1 MKFILTSFLFI
12 TIPFSN
18 ISHPHDEEPFTTYI
32 QEKLIDLGLLE
43 IANGVN
49 DISTQK
55 AIKTFQE
62 KAGLVVDGMVGDDT
76 LSKLLLGESA
86 YLSSRNTTLPF
97 TATTTTSGLDT
108 EPPVWDKDS
117 LPYASEIGSLFNLN
131 IPLVTDNVGIVS
143 YEIYVNGALSTYV
156 TITDTRLLVT
166 PKYDIACAD
175 QYVYVVAFDEAGN
188 SSQSQTFIIP
198 QSDPCISVISANE
211 STSESSSESSS
222 ESTSQTYFAINFGG
236 VSNDKAYNIAVDS
249 SGNTYITGYF
259 QSTVDFG
266 GGDITSAGAGDIFVL
281 KLNSSGVFQW
291 VKTYGNTNGEQGEDI
306 AVDSSGNVYITG
318 GFRETI
324 DFGGGDVTSA
334 GNKNI
339 FVLKLNTSGV
349 FQWVKTYG
357 GTLTDIGY
365 GIAVDSS
372 SNVHITGSFR
382 GTVDFGG
389 GDITSAAS
397 SSDIFVLKLN
407 SSGVFQWVK
416 TYGGTLNDFGYDI
429 ALDSSGN
436 TYITGT
442 FLGTVDF
449 GGGNITAAVLIDA
462 FVIKTSSS
470 GVFQWVKTYGGS
482 ASEFGYRIAVDSSD
496 NVYITGHFTG
506 TLDFGGGNVTSVGN
520 EDIFVL
526 KLNSSGVFQWVKTYG
541 DTSADFGYG
550 IAVDS
555 SSNVYITGYF
565 VGTVD
570 FGGGNVTSVGN
581 QDIFVLKLNSS
592 GEFQWINN
600 YGDTLSDWGYGI
612 AVDSSSN
619 VYITGYFIGTV
630 DFGGG
635 DITSAGAGDIVVLK
649 TNSSGGGIE

>member
-1 MKFILTSFLFI
+1 MQFIITSFIFI

-18 ISHPHDEEPFTTYI
+18 ISHPHDEDPFTTHI

-49 DISTQK
+49 DISTQN

-211 STSESSSESSS
+211 STSDSSS
-222 ESTSQTYFAINFGG
+222 ESTSQTYFAVTFGG

-416 TYGGTLNDFGYDI
+416 TYGGTSNEYGYDI

-449 GGGNITAAVLIDA
+449 GGGNITAAVLIDT
-462 FVIKTSSS
+462 FVIKTNSS

-541 DTSADFGYG
+541 DT
-550 IAVDS
+550 
-555 SSNVYITGYF
+555 
-565 VGTVD
+565 
-570 FGGGNVTSVGN
+570 
-581 QDIFVLKLNSS
+581 
-592 GEFQWINN
+592 
-600 YGDTLSDWGYGI
+600 LSDWGYGV

-630 DFGGG
+630 DFGAG
-635 DITSAGAGDIVVLK
+635 DITSAGAGDIVVFK

>member
-1 MKFILTSFLFI
+1 MQFIITSFIFI

-18 ISHPHDEEPFTTYI
+18 ISHPHDEDPFTTHI

-49 DISTQK
+49 DISTQN

-76 LSKLLLGESA
+76 FSKLLLGESA
-86 YLSSRNTTLPF
+86 YLSSQNTTLPF

-198 QSDPCISVISANE
+198 QSDRCISVISANE

-416 TYGGTLNDFGYDI
+416 TYGGTSNEYGYDI

-449 GGGNITAAVLIDA
+449 GGGNITAAVLIDT
-462 FVIKTSSS
+462 FVIKTNSS

-526 KLNSSGVFQWVKTYG
+526 KLNSSGVFQW
-541 DTSADFGYG
+541 
-550 IAVDS
+550 
-555 SSNVYITGYF
+555 
-565 VGTVD
+565 
-570 FGGGNVTSVGN
+570 
-581 QDIFVLKLNSS
+581 
-592 GEFQWINN
+592 INN
-600 YGDTLSDWGYGI
+600 YGDTLSDWGYGV

-635 DITSAGAGDIVVLK
+635 DITSAGAGDIVVFK

>member
-143 YEIYVNGALSTYV
+143 YEIYVNGALSTYA
-156 TITDTRLLVT
+156 TISDTRLLVT
-166 PKYDIACAD
+166 PKYDMTCAD

-198 QSDPCISVISANE
+198 QSDNCISEISAN
-211 STSESSSESSS
+211 
-222 ESTSQTYFAINFGG
+222 ESTSQTYFAVTFGG

-266 GGDITSAGAGDIFVL
+266 GGDITSAGAG
-281 KLNSSGVFQW
+281 
-291 VKTYGNTNGEQGEDI
+291 
-306 AVDSSGNVYITG
+306 
-318 GFRETI
+318 
-324 DFGGGDVTSA
+324 
-334 GNKNI
+334 
-339 FVLKLNTSGV
+339 
-349 FQWVKTYG
+349 
-357 GTLTDIGY
+357 
-365 GIAVDSS
+365 
-372 SNVHITGSFR
+372 
-382 GTVDFGG
+382 
-389 GDITSAAS
+389 
-397 SSDIFVLKLN
+397 
-407 SSGVFQWVK
+407 
-416 TYGGTLNDFGYDI
+416 
-429 ALDSSGN
+429 
-436 TYITGT
+436 
-442 FLGTVDF
+442 
-449 GGGNITAAVLIDA
+449 
-462 FVIKTSSS
+462 
-470 GVFQWVKTYGGS
+470 
-482 ASEFGYRIAVDSSD
+482 
-496 NVYITGHFTG
+496 
-506 TLDFGGGNVTSVGN
+506 
-520 EDIFVL
+520 
-526 KLNSSGVFQWVKTYG
+526 
-541 DTSADFGYG
+541 
-550 IAVDS
+550 
-555 SSNVYITGYF
+555 
-565 VGTVD
+565 
-570 FGGGNVTSVGN
+570 
-581 QDIFVLKLNSS
+581 DIFVLKLNSS

-635 DITSAGAGDIVVLK
+635 DITSAGAGDIVVFK

>member
-49 DISTQK
+49 DISTQN

-76 LSKLLLGESA
+76 FSKLLLGESA
-86 YLSSRNTTLPF
+86 YLSSQNTTLPF

-416 TYGGTLNDFGYDI
+416 TYGGTSNEYGYDI

-449 GGGNITAAVLIDA
+449 GGGNITAAVLIDT
-462 FVIKTSSS
+462 FVIKTNSS

-541 DTSADFGYG
+541 DT
-550 IAVDS
+550 
-555 SSNVYITGYF
+555 
-565 VGTVD
+565 
-570 FGGGNVTSVGN
+570 
-581 QDIFVLKLNSS
+581 
-592 GEFQWINN
+592 
-600 YGDTLSDWGYGI
+600 LSDWGYGV

-630 DFGGG
+630 DFGAG
-635 DITSAGAGDIVVLK
+635 DITSAGAGDIVVFK

>member
-1 MKFILTSFLFI
+1 M
-12 TIPFSN
+12 
-18 ISHPHDEEPFTTYI
+18 
-32 QEKLIDLGLLE
+32 
-43 IANGVN
+43 
-49 DISTQK
+49 
-55 AIKTFQE
+55 
-62 KAGLVVDGMVGDDT
+62 
-76 LSKLLLGESA
+76 
-86 YLSSRNTTLPF
+86 
-97 TATTTTSGLDT
+97 
-108 EPPVWDKDS
+108 
-117 LPYASEIGSLFNLN
+117 
-131 IPLVTDNVGIVS
+131 
-143 YEIYVNGALSTYV
+143 
-156 TITDTRLLVT
+156 
-166 PKYDIACAD
+166 
-175 QYVYVVAFDEAGN
+175 
-188 SSQSQTFIIP
+188 
-198 QSDPCISVISANE
+198 
-211 STSESSSESSS
+211 
-222 ESTSQTYFAINFGG
+222 
-236 VSNDKAYNIAVDS
+236 
-249 SGNTYITGYF
+249 
-259 QSTVDFG
+259 
-266 GGDITSAGAGDIFVL
+266 
-281 KLNSSGVFQW
+281 
-291 VKTYGNTNGEQGEDI
+291 
-306 AVDSSGNVYITG
+306 
-318 GFRETI
+318 
-324 DFGGGDVTSA
+324 
-334 GNKNI
+334 
-339 FVLKLNTSGV
+339 
-349 FQWVKTYG
+349 KTYG

-416 TYGGTLNDFGYDI
+416 TYGGTSNEYGYDI

-449 GGGNITAAVLIDA
+449 GGGNITAAVLIDT
-462 FVIKTSSS
+462 FVIKTNSS

-619 VYITGYFIGTV
+619 VYITGYMSLIH
-630 DFGGG
+630 
-635 DITSAGAGDIVVLK
+635 I
-649 TNSSGGGIE
+649 

>member
-1 MKFILTSFLFI
+1 MKFPVL
-12 TIPFSN
+12 IPN
-18 ISHPHDEEPFTTYI
+18 IFDHPFTYTS
-32 QEKLIDLGLLE
+32 
-43 IANGVN
+43 
-49 DISTQK
+49 DINLK
-55 AIKTFQE
+55 
-62 KAGLVVDGMVGDDT
+62 VGDYV
-76 LSKLLLGESA
+76 EV
-86 YLSSRNTTLPF
+86 PF
-97 TATTTTSGLDT
+97 GKKK
-108 EPPVWDKDS
+108 V
-117 LPYASEIGSLFNLN
+117 N
-131 IPLVTDNVGIVS
+131 GIVWNEFEQDQS
-143 YEIYVNGALSTYV
+143 KRFKLKSFKALGGAY
-156 TITDTRLLVT
+156 
-166 PKYDIACAD
+166 
-175 QYVYVVAFDEAGN
+175 
-188 SSQSQTFIIP
+188 
-198 QSDPCISVISANE
+198 
-211 STSESSSESSS
+211 
-222 ESTSQTYFAINFGG
+222 
-236 VSNDKAYNIAVDS
+236 AVEK
-249 SGNTYITGYF
+249 I
-259 QSTVDFG
+259 
-266 GGDITSAGAGDIFVL
+266 
-281 KLNSSGVFQW
+281 
-291 VKTYGNTNGEQGEDI
+291 
-306 AVDSSGNVYITG
+306 
-318 GFRETI
+318 
-324 DFGGGDVTSA
+324 SA

-416 TYGGTLNDFGYDI
+416 TFGGTLSGRGYGI
-429 ALDSSGN
+429 AVDSSSN

-449 GGGNITAAVLIDA
+449 GGGNITAAVLIDT
-462 FVIKTSSS
+462 FVIKTNSS

-570 FGGGNVTSVGN
+570 FG
-581 QDIFVLKLNSS
+581 
-592 GEFQWINN
+592 
-600 YGDTLSDWGYGI
+600 
-612 AVDSSSN
+612 A
-619 VYITGYFIGTV
+619 
-630 DFGGG
+630 G
-635 DITSAGAGDIVVLK
+635 DITSAGAGDIVVFK

>member
-1 MKFILTSFLFI
+1 MMQFIITSFLFI

-18 ISHPHDEEPFTTYI
+18 ISHPHEEDPYTTYI
-32 QEKLIDLGLLE
+32 QEKLIDLGLLDLATG
-43 IANGVN
+43 IN
-49 DISTQK
+49 DKNTQE

-62 KAGLVVDGMVGDDT
+62 KAGLVVDGMVGDNT
-76 LSKLLLGESA
+76 FSKLLLGENA
-86 YLSSRNTTLPF
+86 YLSSLNTTTSP
-97 TATTTTSGLDT
+97 TVTTTSGLDT
-108 EPPVWDKDS
+108 EAPIWDEDS
-117 LPYASEIGSLFNLN
+117 PPYASEIGSLFNLN
-131 IPLVTDNVGIVS
+131 IPSVTDNVGIVS
-143 YEIYVNGALSTYV
+143 YEIYVNGALSTYA
-156 TITDTRLLVT
+156 TISDTRLLVT
-166 PKYDIACAD
+166 PKYDMTCAD

-198 QSDPCISVISANE
+198 QSDNCISEISAN
-211 STSESSSESSS
+211 
-222 ESTSQTYFAINFGG
+222 ESTSQTYFAVTFGG

-416 TYGGTLNDFGYDI
+416 TYGGTSNEYGYDI

-449 GGGNITAAVLIDA
+449 GGGNITAAVLIDT
-462 FVIKTSSS
+462 FVIKTNSS

-600 YGDTLSDWGYGI
+600 YGDTLSDWGYGV

-630 DFGGG
+630 DFGAG
-635 DITSAGAGDIVVLK
+635 DITSAGAGDIVVFK

>member
-334 GNKNI
+334 
-339 FVLKLNTSGV
+339 
-349 FQWVKTYG
+349 
-357 GTLTDIGY
+357 
-365 GIAVDSS
+365 
-372 SNVHITGSFR
+372 
-382 GTVDFGG
+382 
-389 GDITSAAS
+389 S

-416 TYGGTLNDFGYDI
+416 TYGGTSNEYGYDI

-449 GGGNITAAVLIDA
+449 GGGNITAAVLIDT
-462 FVIKTSSS
+462 FVIKTNSS

-565 VGTVD
+565 NETVD
-570 FGGGNVTSVGN
+570 FGGGDITSVGN

-592 GEFQWINN
+592 GVFQWVKT
-600 YGDTLSDWGYGI
+600 YGDTLSDWGYGV

-630 DFGGG
+630 DFGAG
-635 DITSAGAGDIVVLK
+635 DITSAGAGDIVVFK

>member
-1 MKFILTSFLFI
+1 M
-12 TIPFSN
+12 
-18 ISHPHDEEPFTTYI
+18 SHPHEEDPYTTYI
-32 QEKLIDLGLLE
+32 QEKLIDLGLLDLATG
-43 IANGVN
+43 IN
-49 DISTQK
+49 DKNTQE

-211 STSESSSESSS
+211 STSESSSESSN
-222 ESTSQTYFAINFGG
+222 ESTSQTYFAVTFGG

-372 SNVHITGSFR
+372 SNV
-382 GTVDFGG
+382 
-389 GDITSAAS
+389 
-397 SSDIFVLKLN
+397 
-407 SSGVFQWVK
+407 
-416 TYGGTLNDFGYDI
+416 
-429 ALDSSGN
+429 
-436 TYITGT
+436 
-442 FLGTVDF
+442 
-449 GGGNITAAVLIDA
+449 
-462 FVIKTSSS
+462 
-470 GVFQWVKTYGGS
+470 
-482 ASEFGYRIAVDSSD
+482 
-496 NVYITGHFTG
+496 
-506 TLDFGGGNVTSVGN
+506 
-520 EDIFVL
+520 
-526 KLNSSGVFQWVKTYG
+526 
-541 DTSADFGYG
+541 
-550 IAVDS
+550 
-555 SSNVYITGYF
+555 
-565 VGTVD
+565 
-570 FGGGNVTSVGN
+570 
-581 QDIFVLKLNSS
+581 
-592 GEFQWINN
+592 
-600 YGDTLSDWGYGI
+600 
-612 AVDSSSN
+612 
-619 VYITGYFIGTV
+619 
-630 DFGGG
+630 
-635 DITSAGAGDIVVLK
+635 
-649 TNSSGGGIE
+649 

>member
-1 MKFILTSFLFI
+1 M
-12 TIPFSN
+12 
-18 ISHPHDEEPFTTYI
+18 
-32 QEKLIDLGLLE
+32 GLLDLATG
-43 IANGVN
+43 IN
-49 DISTQK
+49 DKNTQE

-211 STSESSSESSS
+211 STSESSSES
-222 ESTSQTYFAINFGG
+222 TSQTYFAVTFGG

-291 VKTYGNTNGEQGEDI
+291 VKTYGG
-306 AVDSSGNVYITG
+306 
-318 GFRETI
+318 
-324 DFGGGDVTSA
+324 TS
-334 GNKNI
+334 NE
-339 FVLKLNTSGV
+339 
-349 FQWVKTYG
+349 Y
-357 GTLTDIGY
+357 
-365 GIAVDSS
+365 
-372 SNVHITGSFR
+372 
-382 GTVDFGG
+382 
-389 GDITSAAS
+389 
-397 SSDIFVLKLN
+397 
-407 SSGVFQWVK
+407 
-416 TYGGTLNDFGYDI
+416 GYDI

-449 GGGNITAAVLIDA
+449 GGGNITAAVLIDT
-462 FVIKTSSS
+462 FVIKTNSS

-526 KLNSSGVFQWVKTYG
+526 KLNSSG
-541 DTSADFGYG
+541 
-550 IAVDS
+550 
-555 SSNVYITGYF
+555 
-565 VGTVD
+565 
-570 FGGGNVTSVGN
+570 
-581 QDIFVLKLNSS
+581 
-592 GEFQWINN
+592 EFQWINN
-600 YGDTLSDWGYGI
+600 YGDTLSDWGYGL

-635 DITSAGAGDIVVLK
+635 DITSAGAGDIVVFK